1 MSQTTDATG
10 EHPPSGERV
19 IIDFLRSHPRFFEH
33 HPEILAELAIPHD
46 AGATSLIERQ
56 VAVLREQRNEL
67 AARLDELYATARENQ
82 ALADQF
88 HRMLLE
94 LLEAR
99 TADELVRT
107 LARGLK
113 LHLEA
118 DAVSLAIYP
127 EDPERLPS
135 ALRPDDTSA
144 TAMDTARERLDG
156 YLFGLHPVCGPL
168 SPELVPLLFP
178 EQRDAISS
186 AALLPLSLGPDYPGL
201 LAVGSTDPE
210 RFVPDQGTLFLEQ
223 LAEAASCAL
232 RAHLTEAARAE
243 QSGDDQ
249 RHTP

>member
-1 MSQTTDATG
+1 MNQTTDATG

-33 HPEILAELAIPHD
+33 HPEILAELAVPHD

-56 VAVLREQRNEL
+56 VAVLREQRDEL
-67 AARLDELYATARENQ
+67 ATRLDELYATARENQ

-88 HRMLLE
+88 HRLLLE

-99 TADELVRT
+99 SAEELVRI

-127 EDPERLPS
+127 EDPESLP
-135 ALRPDDTSA
+135 AVLRPDDPSTA
-144 TAMDTARERLDG
+144 AMDAARERLDG

-168 SPELVPLLFP
+168 APELNTLLFP
-178 EQRDAISS
+178 EQQDAISS
-186 AALLPLSLGPDYPGL
+186 AALLPLALGPDFPGL

-210 RFVPDQGTLFLEQ
+210 RFIPEQGTLFLEQ

-232 RAHLTEAARAE
+232 RAHLADAPGAE
-243 QSGDDQ
+243 RPDG
-249 RHTP
+249 RRRTP